1 MATDNQTTHKEFA
14 DVPLNY
20 KPTPGGSKFYITP
33 VPPSADDL
41 IPVQTVYNCI
51 AHDFSNTRTK
61 YNIWHSVRKFI
72 CDLPAGSHVADIGC
86 GNGKNMQLRC
96 EDITYHGMDISEEM
110 VNICQ
115 ARGFNVIH
123 GNILQIP
130 FDDEYVDASMSIAV
144 IHHLTTRDERVT
156 AIRELIRITKP
167 GGKILIYVWAF
178 EQPESSKRK
187 FTSHDEMVP
196 FKTRDGTIYYRYYHL
211 YTDGELFSEVM
222 EACPELKVIDS
233 HVEYGNYV
241 IIAEKA

>member
-1 MATDNQTTHKEFA
+1 MATDNQTTRKEIA
-14 DVPLNY
+14 
-20 KPTPGGSKFYITP
+20 
-33 VPPSADDL
+33 A
-41 IPVQTVYNCI
+41 VYNYI
-51 AHDFSNTRTK
+51 SQDFSNTRTK
-61 YNIWHSVRKFI
+61 YNIWHSVRTFI
-72 CDLPAGSHVADIGC
+72 GDLPAGSHVADIGC

-115 ARGFNVIH
+115 ARGFNVIQ
-123 GNILQIP
+123 GDILQIP
-130 FDDEYVDASMSIAV
+130 FDDNCVDACMSIAV
-144 IHHLTTRDERVT
+144 IHHLSSRAERVA

-178 EQPESSKRK
+178 EQPPDSKRK

-196 FKTRDGTIYYRYYHL
+196 FKTRDGTVHYRYYHL
-211 YTDGELFSEVM
+211 YTDGELLSEVM